1 MTIELNCPHCD
12 KFLRTT
18 DDKAGQT
25 AKCPGCGEL
34 ITIPAAGELV
44 HTEQIEAE
52 PADDSPGGSDERKPC
67 PLCGEMIRKEARKCR
82 YCGEEI
88 DGGVREPDEK
98 DPTSLELSDVLSAS
112 WELFKQHM
120 GVAIGGLVLAGIL
133 QYIPFFGIG
142 IAAQIAEHGGAD
154 AQPIA
159 VAALV
164 CMFLIGITV
173 SVYLSC
179 GLTRLYL
186 NIAYDREPRIGDLFS
201 MKLNTM
207 LSWLAASLIQT
218 LCMVLIF
225 WTCIGPIILG
235 LMWMPLHWLIVDQQ
249 LGPLA
254 ALTEAKRLTDGHKL
268 NVFLVMLVGYLIGTA
283 GAMACYVGMLF
294 TMPLMLVIYT
304 TLYVRLKARAGAA
317 PAAIAEET

>member
-1 MTIELNCPHCD
+1 MTIELNSPHSE
-12 KFLRTT
+12 KFLRTS

-34 ITIPAAGELV
+34 ITIPSAGELV
-44 HTEQIEAE
+44 HADPVQAE
-52 PADDSPGGSDERKPC
+52 FADDAPAGSEERKPC
-67 PLCGEMIRKEARKCR
+67 PLCGELILKQARKCR

-88 DGGVREPDEK
+88 GGGVREDVEK
-98 DPTSLELSDVLSAS
+98 DPNSLELSDVLSAS

-120 GVAIGGLVLAGIL
+120 GVSIGGLVLAGIL
-133 QYIPFFGIG
+133 QYIPFLGFGV
-142 IAAQIAEHGGAD
+142 AVQIADHGGPD
-154 AQPIA
+154 AKPIA
-159 VAALV
+159 IATAVFF
-164 CMFLIGITV
+164 FLIGIIV

-179 GLTRLYL
+179 GVTRLYL

-201 MKLNTM
+201 MKINTM

-218 LCMVLIF
+218 LCMLALI
-225 WTCIGPIILG
+225 WTCIGPIFLG

-249 LGPLA
+249 LGPIA
-254 ALTEAKRLTDGHKL
+254 ALSEAKRLTDGHKL

-304 TLYVRLKARAGAA
+304 MLYVRLKARAGVA
-317 PAAIAEET
+317 PAPIAEEA